1 MGKSTF
7 SGPLRVGSGDDAG
20 TALTAKMSTMTQ
32 NGANNVSVTITVPEG
47 ASIMDAY
54 FDVTEA
60 WNSGTSAT
68 GSIGTT
74 AGGTQYGGS
83 VNLKTA
89 ARGTPTYSNAQLA
102 AMANVGSNTNVVF
115 TSTVSGATSAGSA
128 RCVVRYMM
136 N

>member
-20 TALTAKMSTMTQ
+20 TLIAAKMSTMTQ
-32 NGANNVSVTITVPEG
+32 NGTNNVSVTITVPEG
-47 ASIMDAY
+47 ASIMDVY
-54 FDVTEA
+54 FDVTTA
-60 WNSGTSAT
+60 WDSGTSAT
-68 GSIGTT
+68 GSIGTV
-74 AGGTQYGGS
+74 AAGTQYGGS
-83 VNLKTA
+83 INLKTA
-89 ARGTPTYSNAQLA
+89 TRGTPTYTVAQLA

-115 TSTVSGATSAGSA
+115 TSTISGATTAGTA